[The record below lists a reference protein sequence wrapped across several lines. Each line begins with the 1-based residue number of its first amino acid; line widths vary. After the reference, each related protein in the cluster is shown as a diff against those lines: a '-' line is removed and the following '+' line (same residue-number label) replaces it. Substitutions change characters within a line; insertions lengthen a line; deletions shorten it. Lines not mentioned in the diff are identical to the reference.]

1 MLHLDNW
8 QVTVLTVVEIF
19 GNAIT
24 KHVCPEA
31 KVSNPSVGLILLWA
45 GNSFRENSKY
55 WQFSQEPDG
64 LFTKYNSEMEKLLL
78 FKYVTCN
85 VRGLGENEE

>member
-55 WQFSQEPDG
+55 
-64 LFTKYNSEMEKLLL
+64 
-78 FKYVTCN
+78 
-85 VRGLGENEE
+85 